1 LKSQVFR
8 DAQQATTGSD
18 LFIYLFILFFGRG
31 KVLFFWKN
39 LAIFNFGNL
48 SQVGG
53 KTRGV

>member
-1 LKSQVFR
+1 MPSRSQLGVIY
-8 DAQQATTGSD
+8 